1 MIQLSIMPASVK
13 REEYEIA
20 QHEKELAHQRYLAE
34 RPRRVEKLIE
44 EYFNYTK
51 SCIEKCE
58 GTSVASV
65 LYEDDLLKWGSTQ
78 HEERMEAVEAVKTML
93 EIAGYQVNNWYEY
106 SPGWQ
111 YQSGKIGYLFIKW

>member
-1 MIQLSIMPASVK
+1 MIQLSIMSANAK
-13 REEYEIA
+13 REKYEIA

-34 RPRRVEKLIE
+34 RPHRVEKLIE
-44 EYFNYTK
+44 GYFNYTK

-58 GTSVASV
+58 GASVASV

-78 HEERMEAVEAVKTML
+78 YEERMEAVEAVKTML

-106 SPGWQ
+106 SLGWQ